1 MKKILY
7 VGSEV
12 LPYASTGGLAD
23 VLGSLPAAVAEK
35 LGNDGDVRVV
45 MPMYR
50 TVKEKF
56 LSKMTREYETYVSLA
71 WRWQYCGIW
80 SLTDKGVKYYFI
92 DNEYYFCRG
101 PLYGEY
107 DDAERFAFF
116 CKAVMEMMN
125 IVDFHPD
132 ILHAND
138 WQSALTVIYLKR
150 KYNNNAAFANIR
162 AVYTIHNIGYQGRY
176 GFDILGDVFEL
187 SGDDKKI
194 VEFDGDINLTKGA
207 VVCADKVTTVSPR
220 YAEEIMTDYY
230 SEGLSPI
237 LNAYRF
243 KTCGIVN
250 GIDVNYY
257 NPETDTEIPVNYSAK
272 TFGKKAANKKALQE
286 KCSLRVD
293 PKVPVIC
300 MVSRLAAHKGFDLV
314 RYVLEEILTN
324 DVQFVLLGTGEHEL
338 ENFFRYIAD
347 KYPGKVSIN
356 LCYDKAFSKLV
367 YAGSDIFLMPS
378 LSEPCGLSQMI
389 ASRYGTVPVVRE
401 TGGLYD
407 TIKPYN
413 KFDGSG
419 NGFTFANYNAH
430 EMKDAVLRAVELY
443 RDEKSWKEFAKHA
456 MKTDFSWN
464 VSAEKYLKLYE
475 DAAQQ
480 TC

>member
-116 CKAVMEMMN
+116 CKAVLEMMN

-220 YAEEIMTDYY
+220 YAE
-230 SEGLSPI
+230 G
-237 LNAYRF
+237 
-243 KTCGIVN
+243 
-250 GIDVNYY
+250 
-257 NPETDTEIPVNYSAK
+257 
-272 TFGKKAANKKALQE
+272 
-286 KCSLRVD
+286 
-293 PKVPVIC
+293 
-300 MVSRLAAHKGFDLV
+300 
-314 RYVLEEILTN
+314 
-324 DVQFVLLGTGEHEL
+324 
-338 ENFFRYIAD
+338 
-347 KYPGKVSIN
+347 
-356 LCYDKAFSKLV
+356 
-367 YAGSDIFLMPS
+367 
-378 LSEPCGLSQMI
+378 
-389 ASRYGTVPVVRE
+389 
-401 TGGLYD
+401 
-407 TIKPYN
+407 
-413 KFDGSG
+413 
-419 NGFTFANYNAH
+419 
-430 EMKDAVLRAVELY
+430 
-443 RDEKSWKEFAKHA
+443 
-456 MKTDFSWN
+456 
-464 VSAEKYLKLYE
+464 
-475 DAAQQ
+475 
-480 TC
+480 

>member
-12 LPYASTGGLAD
+12 LPFASTGGLAD
-23 VLGSLPAAVAEK
+23 VLGSLPAAVAKK
-35 LGNDGDVRVV
+35 LGDGGDVRVV
-45 MPMYR
+45 LPMYKS
-50 TVKEKF
+50 VKEKF
-56 LSKMTREYETYVSLA
+56 LSNMTREYETYISLA

-80 SLTDKGVKYYFI
+80 SLCDKGVKYYFI

-132 ILHAND
+132 VLHAND

-150 KYNNNAAFANIR
+150 KYNNNGAFANTR

-187 SGDDKKI
+187 SEADKEI
-194 VEFDGDINLTKGA
+194 VEFGGDINLTKGA
-207 VVCADKVTTVSPR
+207 IVCADKVTTVSPR

-230 SEGLSPI
+230 SEGLSPV
-237 LNAYRF
+237 LNMYRF
-243 KTCGIVN
+243 KTCGIIN
-250 GIDVNYY
+250 GIDIDYY
-257 NPETDTEIPVNYSAK
+257 NPQTDTEIPANYSVK
-272 TFGKKAANKKALQE
+272 SFSGKAADKKELQE
-286 KCSLRVD
+286 RCGLEVRKD
-293 PKVPVIC
+293 VPIIA
-300 MVSRLAAHKGFDLV
+300 MVSRLASHKGFDLV
-314 RYVLEEILTN
+314 RYVLEEILAN

-338 ENFFRYIAD
+338 ENFFRYIAN

-356 LCYDKAFSKLV
+356 LAYDKAFSKLI

-401 TGGLYD
+401 TGGLFD

-430 EMKDAVLRAVELY
+430 EMKDAVMRAVELY
-443 RDEKSWKEFAKHA
+443 HDEKEWKKFAKHA
-456 MKTDFSWN
+456 MEMDFSWN
-464 VSAEKYLKLYE
+464 ASAEKYLRLY
-475 DAAQQ
+475 DDL
-480 TC
+480 T